1 MTKYRYF
8 LDTEREAKWLNEMS
22 GKGYALTGFCMG
34 FYSFDRCQPGE
45 YVYQID
51 FTEGMFSVSTDYR
64 EFMAETGVE
73 IVCLWGPWVF
83 LRKKACEGEFRFYTD
98 AESSVQ
104 HYTKVR
110 NFFKGIVLLDI
121 ICLLVNMPGALLGIA
136 SSRIGMGIIALC
148 SVPMIAETMRLGGIL
163 KELKI
168 RMGENNG

>member
-8 LDTEREAKWLNEMS
+8 LDAEKEAKWLNEMS

-51 FTEGMFSVSTDYR
+51 FTEGMFSVTTDYR

-73 IVCLWGPWVF
+73 IVCLWANWVI
-83 LRKKACEGEFRFYTD
+83 LRKKACEGEFRLYTD
-98 AESSVQ
+98 AESSAL
-104 HYTKVR
+104 YYAKVR
-110 NFFKGIVLLDI
+110 NFFKGIVLLEI
-121 ICLLVNMPGALLGIA
+121 MCLFMNMPGALRGMAA
-136 SSRIGMGIIALC
+136 SWIGMGIIALC
-148 SVPMIAETMRLGGIL
+148 AVPMIAETMRLGSIL